1 MSGIKILD
9 AFKYYKGLEGQ
20 QEAALYLESLLTK
33 EQRIN
38 FQTLYRKQIEPKP
51 VVKADPYLYVKW
63 SGKYD
68 EFGLKIFGLYFMN
81 GNTVV
86 DKVAICSGQS
96 YAQDPVWPL
105 DDYSGSMRPCPE
117 GVFNIGT
124 IDDLGYDPGAS
135 DGLGQYVVP
144 LLPQA
149 AIKRSALLIHADR
162 NRATAPGSAGCL
174 TCYDSTNMFRIIG
187 WLRQKAEPKIVIVDH
202 GLGFLKQIG
211 VSVPTI

>member
-1 MSGIKILD
+1 MSDIKILD
-9 AFKYYKGLEGQ
+9 AFKYYKGLVGQ
-20 QEAALYLESLLTK
+20 QEAANYLESLLSK

-38 FQTLYRKQIEPKP
+38 FQTLYRKQTEPKS

-105 DDYSGSMRPCPE
+105 DDYSGSGRPLPE
-117 GVFNIGT
+117 GLYTLGT
-124 IDDLGYDPGAS
+124 IDDLGYDPGAY

-144 LLPQA
+144 LNPTA
-149 AIKRSALLIHADR
+149 PIKRSALLIHADR
-162 NRATAPGSAGCL
+162 NRATAPGSMGCI
-174 TCYDSTNMFRIIG
+174 TTYDTTNMYKIIG
-187 WLRQKAEPKIVIVDH
+187 WLRQKSEPKTLVMNH
-202 GLGFLKQIG
+202 GLGFLKQEGIN
-211 VSVPTI
+211 VPTV